1 MVIAKTNRLLTSPLQ
16 LLKARTSLVAASFLL
31 LLLCLSGLSMGLS
44 KANNTHFDF
53 RTQYAAGYMVR
64 TGHARQLYDYE
75 DTRQMQNALVSQ
87 SDKALPFIHLAYE
100 ALLYLPF
107 SFVSYQNAYFLFF
120 AANVALLAWAFFLLR
135 PYLSGLAE
143 IWSYLPGAIFL
154 CFLPVT
160 MTIVEGQNS
169 IVLLVLMI
177 AVMVRLDRGEDL
189 WAGLLLGLASV
200 KFQYVIPIAVLFLIW
215 RRWRFLAG
223 FAVSSTSVVVI
234 SVWLTGVAGFLS
246 YLHLL
251 GSMSAHFSSQNG
263 IQLGIRPELMPNLR
277 GLIYAISGSS
287 SLTISLVTLSLSA
300 AVILWTATRRPSFP
314 LALLASLLVSY
325 HETFT
330 DASLLILPIAVAV
343 TAAVKK
349 RCARSVYIVL
359 VSAAIVVAPAV
370 LLLAGVRFYLLAIP
384 VLALVILWDNGIQFP
399 SLTVAGDR
407 EDFAIIGNVGERIL
421 PNGRNFEA
429 VSDLSTG
436 SVDCVRGKFQNAFRL
451 QRNLGNAKWANVFF
465 YVHNLFFLV

>member
-1 MVIAKTNRLLTSPLQ
+1 
-16 LLKARTSLVAASFLL
+16 
-31 LLLCLSGLSMGLS
+31 MGLS

-75 DTRQMQNALVSQ
+75 DTLQMQNALVSQ

-135 PYLSGLAE
+135 PYLSGMAE
-143 IWSYLPGAIFL
+143 IWSYLPAAIFL

-160 MTIVEGQNS
+160 MTLVEGQNS

-177 AVMVRLDRGEDL
+177 MVLLRIDRGDDG
-189 WAGLLLGLASV
+189 WAGFLFGLASV
-200 KFQYVIPIAVLFLIW
+200 KFQYVVPVALLFFIW
-215 RRWRFLAG
+215 RRWRFLGGLAIS
-223 FAVSSTSVVVI
+223 AAAMILV

-246 YLHLL
+246 YFRLL
-251 GSMSAHFSSQNG
+251 ASMSAHFSSQNG
-263 IQLGIRPELMPNLR
+263 MHLGIRPELMPNLR
-277 GLIYAISGSS
+277 GLVYAISGSS
-287 SLTISLVTLSLSA
+287 SLTIFLVTLFLSA
-300 AVILWTATRRPSFP
+300 AVLLWTATRRLSFP

-343 TAAVKK
+343 TAAVKT
-349 RCARSVYIVL
+349 RCARSLYIVL
-359 VSAAIVVAPAV
+359 LSAVIVVAPAV
-370 LLLAGVRFYLLAIP
+370 LLLAGVRFYLLAVP
-384 VLALVILWDNGIQFP
+384 VLALVILWDDGIQFP
-399 SLTVAGDR
+399 SQRAAGDR
-407 EDFAIIGNVGERIL
+407 GDFAVKLSGNR
-421 PNGRNFEA
+421 
-429 VSDLSTG
+429 
-436 SVDCVRGKFQNAFRL
+436 
-451 QRNLGNAKWANVFF
+451 
-465 YVHNLFFLV
+465 